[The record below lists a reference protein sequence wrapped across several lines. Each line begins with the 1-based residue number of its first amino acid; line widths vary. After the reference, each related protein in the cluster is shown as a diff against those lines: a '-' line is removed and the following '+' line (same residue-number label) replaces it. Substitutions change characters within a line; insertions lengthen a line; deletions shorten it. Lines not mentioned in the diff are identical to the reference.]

1 MGDPVSQRFGVEE
14 IRRIREEDDIRY
26 QGMTPEEISKDISER
41 AEAAHIL
48 MDRIRREKAE
58 RRGA

>member
-1 MGDPVSQRFGVEE
+1 MDNPVSQRFGVEE

-26 QGMTPEEISKDISER
+26 QGMTPEEISKDIHER
-41 AEAAHIL
+41 AKVGYAIIEE
-48 MDRIRREKAE
+48 IRRDKAE

>member
-1 MGDPVSQRFGVEE
+1 MTNPASQRFGVEE

-41 AEAAHIL
+41 AKEAHRR
-48 MDRIRREKAE
+48 MDEIRQEKAA
-58 RRGA
+58 RQAV

>member
-1 MGDPVSQRFGVEE
+1 MNSPVSQRFGVEE

-41 AEAAHIL
+41 ANEFHKRR
-48 MDRIRREKAE
+48 DEIRHGKAE